1 MLLYLYSFVFFL
13 IFVEYISSMI
23 FMVDVDFSLSCY
35 FRDVDSVVVLIFLS
49 LNVSF
54 QIFLCFVN
62 ILVMSMLENRFF
74 NNVEVKF
81 VVQLLEIV
89 FILNFL
95 MVVNGKYYIGK
106 VKEKN
111 VVEKEYEKVKKENKS
126 IGFVSFI
133 ELE

>member
-54 QIFLCFVN
+54 QIFLCFVS

>member
-62 ILVMSMLENRFF
+62 LLVMSMLENRFF